1 MKDIHNFLWQN
12 GKKRYHTLNQHLRE
26 EFGEKVFKVSLD
38 AGFTCP
44 NRDGSLGWGG
54 CVYCSARGS
63 GDFAG
68 QAEKSIHEQFVEIK
82 GVMSRKWPN
91 AKYLAYFQAYTNTY
105 APIERLREVYEQALQ
120 EEGVV
125 GISIATR
132 PDCLPEDVLDYLEEL
147 NQRTYLWVELGL
159 QSIHDQTME
168 WVGRGHTY
176 SDFIEGLAKLQQRKI
191 RVCAHMI
198 LGLPG
203 ETIEDMKVSAQA
215 IAELPLQGVKL
226 HLLHVLQGT
235 PLAKLYKQ
243 EPFPLLSQEDYVTL
257 ISDILEILPPQMIL
271 HRLTGDAPRK
281 DLIAPLWSLKKWE
294 VLNAI
299 DRELERR
306 GTWQGKRKRHGAT
319 GTKST
324 SVTSAAIMKEEE
336 IP

>member
-1 MKDIHNFLWQN
+1 MKEMRNFLWQN
-12 GKKRYHTLNQHLRE
+12 GEKRYYTLNQHLRE
-26 EFGEKVFKVSLD
+26 VFGEKVFKVSLD

-44 NRDGSLGWGG
+44 NRDGVLGWGG

-68 QAEKSIHEQFVEIK
+68 QVEKSIHEQFVEVK
-82 GVMSRKWPN
+82 EVMSRKWPN

-132 PDCLPEDVLDYLEEL
+132 PDCLPEEVLDYLEEL
-147 NQRTYLWVELGL
+147 NQRTYLWVEIGL
-159 QSIHDQTME
+159 QSIHDRTME

-176 SDFIEGLAKLQQRKI
+176 SDFVQGLEKLQQRKI

-198 LGLPG
+198 FGLPG
-203 ETIEDMKVSAQA
+203 ETLEDMKVSVQA
-215 IAELPLQGVKL
+215 VAELPLQGLKL
-226 HLLHVLQGT
+226 HLLHVLRGT
-235 PLAKLYKQ
+235 PLAKIYER
-243 EPFPLLSQEDYVTL
+243 EPFPLLSQEEYVTL
-257 ISDILEILPPQMIL
+257 ISDVLEILPPQMII

-306 GTWQGKRKRHGAT
+306 GTWQGKKKT
-319 GTKST
+319 T
-324 SVTSAAIMKEEE
+324 
-336 IP
+336 